1 MKKTVLAL
9 ALICLG
15 LAMTACGGKARAAS
29 ESGTEQE
36 SAVRPVI
43 NAQSSIFNTIKD
55 DIGDVISVDFDAYLK
70 ETEAAFM
77 FLEVSE
83 DTTVTMRYTYST
95 AHQDGV
101 KLGYYHEGSKDK
113 TSEELTAATE
123 EAYNIF
129 WTEEKLTLKKG
140 MNVLFVSGEDKTV
153 KMHVEIEG
161 LEPDITVY
169 AGAFPK
175 NEGQKSDKNEI

>member
-1 MKKTVLAL
+1 MKKTVLSL

-29 ESGTEQE
+29 ESGTKQE

-101 KLGYYHEGSKDK
+101 KLGYYHEGSKDIGGTDSGYGGGVQYFLDRRK
-113 TSEELTAATE
+113 
-123 EAYNIF
+123 IDI
-129 WTEEKLTLKKG
+129 KKG
-140 MNVLFVSGEDKTV
+140 YERSVCFRRR
-153 KMHVEIEG
+153 
-161 LEPDITVY
+161 
-169 AGAFPK
+169 
-175 NEGQKSDKNEI
+175 

>member
-1 MKKTVLAL
+1 MKKTVLSL

-83 DTTVTMRYTYST
+83 DTTVTMRYTYSLSLI
-95 AHQDGV
+95 H
-101 KLGYYHEGSKDK
+101 
-113 TSEELTAATE
+113 
-123 EAYNIF
+123 I
-129 WTEEKLTLKKG
+129 
-140 MNVLFVSGEDKTV
+140 
-153 KMHVEIEG
+153 
-161 LEPDITVY
+161 
-169 AGAFPK
+169 
-175 NEGQKSDKNEI
+175 